1 MVMDRARSLAVGLV
15 VTATLALVGAAP
27 AVAQTAQTGAAT
39 STTDVREQEA
49 RAACAA
55 GRVDEGVKILAEL
68 LAQTEDM
75 TYVFNQGR
83 CFQQNG
89 RPKEALTRF
98 REFLRRAGPAD
109 ADAKKE
115 AEGFAA
121 ELESE
126 IAADEAR
133 SAKVAAEAGDGGRTL
148 RLTGMALG
156 AGGVAAVLVGL
167 GLSLKVRSQKQDTEA
182 YARRS
187 DLDFAELDR
196 KIAAGNRYEA
206 WQWPAYLL
214 GAAAL
219 IGGGTCY
226 WIGHTR
232 IPTEHVSLTALVTAS
247 EVRGVVEVR
256 F

>member
-1 MVMDRARSLAVGLV
+1 MVTDRARFLTGGLMLAASLV
-15 VTATLALVGAAP
+15 VTTS
-27 AVAQTAQTGAAT
+27 AVAQTAAPA
-39 STTDVREQEA
+39 TTDAREQEA

-55 GRVDEGVKILAEL
+55 GRVDEGVKILADL

-98 REFLRRAGPAD
+98 REFLRRAGSAD

-126 IAADEAR
+126 IATDEAR
-133 SAKVAAEAGDGGRTL
+133 GAKIAAEAGDGGRTL

-167 GLSLKVRSQKQDTEA
+167 GLSLKVRSQKQETEA
-182 YARRS
+182 YARRT

-232 IPTEHVSLTALVTAS
+232 IPTEQVSLTALVTPS
-247 EVRGVVEVR
+247 EVRGSMEFR